1 MNNRR
6 FFVVI
11 GLLLLQAALY
21 YTISAKEVI
30 PDIAPWSRFPAE
42 IGSWKGAGDEPLDE
56 DVLTELKPD
65 DYLDRRYV
73 SGNRELSLF
82 VGYFNSR
89 RNGRAP
95 HSPEWCLPGAGWNP
109 VSTRSVSIDLGGG
122 TRLPASEYIVEKKP
136 DRLLVLYWYHQG
148 ERVTSSEA
156 MAQLYAIPDMLLHGR
171 TDTSLVRIIASVAG
185 NQTANA
191 RNLAYG
197 FAREI
202 YPLIRSQIR

>member
-6 FFVVI
+6 FLCVMA
-11 GLLLLQAALY
+11 LLLLQAGIY
-21 YTISAKEVI
+21 YTMSAKEFI

-42 IGSWKGAGDEPLDE
+42 IGSWRGVGDEPLDE

-65 DYLDRRYV
+65 DYLNRSYV

-109 VSTRSVSIDLGGG
+109 ISTRTVSIDLGSG
-122 TRLPASEYIVEKKP
+122 RLPASEYIVEKKP
-136 DRLLVLYWYHQG
+136 ERLLVLYWYHQG
-148 ERVTSSEA
+148 ERVTSSET
-156 MAQLYAIPDMLLHGR
+156 MAQLYAIPDMLMHGR
-171 TDTSLVRIIASVAG
+171 TDTSLVRIIAPIAG
-185 NQTANA
+185 NQTESA
-191 RNLAYG
+191 RDLAFG